1 MKRSKLISSLTAMV
15 GIVMISIGMILEQDA
30 ASLTKVSRTTG
41 NKINVMDMAASTNMI
56 VKEAKKENKE
66 EENLLLTEVVMQT
79 APASVIIP
87 PRVEVYEGMTLEE
100 VANQLEK
107 TLKNDVA
114 GHGLFIASKCIEY
127 GVDPFIATAIIMHE
141 TGCGQNQCSSLA
153 RNCYNFGGQ
162 KGPGCGAYR
171 RYNSIDEGLEGM
183 IANLYRNYYA
193 YGLTTVEQIGP
204 KYAESTT
211 WVGKIKWYVNK
222 LKTA

>member
-1 MKRSKLISSLTAMV
+1 
-15 GIVMISIGMILEQDA
+15 MISIGMILEQDA

-211 WVGKIKWYVNK
+211 WVGKINWYVNK